1 MVGVGCFLLFMVPAA
16 CALFPQTVSVST
28 ASLRTQDPEAFSQLQ
43 MKYGDTIPITVYY
56 NKGL

>member
-1 MVGVGCFLLFMVPAA
+1 MGCFLLFMVPAA